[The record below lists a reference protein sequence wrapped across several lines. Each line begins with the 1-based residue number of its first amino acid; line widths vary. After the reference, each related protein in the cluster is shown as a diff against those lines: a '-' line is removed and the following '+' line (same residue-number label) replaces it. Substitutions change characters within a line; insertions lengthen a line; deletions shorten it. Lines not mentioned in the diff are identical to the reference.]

1 MRSAVLPCWRK
12 LSAGGKRRSCE
23 RLSQAALQ
31 DVRAVQRCGL
41 GIFSETC
48 GECRVVCRVAEGLRQ
63 LNAVTD
69 ACQSE
74 SRPRA
79 WCRTA
84 GIKCLSGTTAAAA
97 HSAFRRWPASE
108 IRTLTAARVRERAYR
123 VVPGERGRRPWRIKH
138 RTRRFNS
145 VCAGGA
151 HAADNGHPEG

>member
-74 SRPRA
+74 SRLLA
-79 WCRTA
+79 CCRTA
-84 GIKCLSGTTAAAA
+84 GSRCLSGTTAAAA

-108 IRTLTAARVRERAYR
+108 IGTLTAARARERAYR

-138 RTRRFNS
+138 RTRRCNS

-151 HAADNGHPEG
+151 HAADSGHREG